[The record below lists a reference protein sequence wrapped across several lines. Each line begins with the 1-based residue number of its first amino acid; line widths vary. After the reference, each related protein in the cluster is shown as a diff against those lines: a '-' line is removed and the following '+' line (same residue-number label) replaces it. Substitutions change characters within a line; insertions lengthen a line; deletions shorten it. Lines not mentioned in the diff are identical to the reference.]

1 MCYWRTSKR
10 LILKISQ
17 IITKVFID
25 KGTTYMPRNEVSAAN
40 HFLNI
45 IRKTRGQYKIYSDS
59 KVHGSNMGLTWVMS
73 APDGP
78 HVGPMDLTIM
88 VSYTSMQYVQGS
100 VERCALKYFVT
111 HPGWVMHI
119 FVRKIKYHWF
129 RYWFV
134 TWSTPSHY
142 LNKCQFIINWTIGK
156 KFQWNLNKNLQ
167 LFIPENAFKMSC
179 AISRKYVWKCRL
191 RNGGQFV
198 SALTC

>member
-1 MCYWRTSKR
+1 
-10 LILKISQ
+10 
-17 IITKVFID
+17 
-25 KGTTYMPRNEVSAAN
+25 MPRNEVSAAN
-40 HFLNI
+40 HYLNI
-45 IRKTRGQYKIYSDS
+45 IRKTRGQYLIYTDS
-59 KVHGSNMGLTWVMS
+59 KVHGSNMGPTWVLS

-134 TWSTPSHY
+134 TGSTPSHY
-142 LNKCQFIINWTIGK
+142 LNKYQFIINWTLGRNFNEIWIK
-156 KFQWNLNKNLQ
+156 IRNFSFQKMRL
-167 LFIPENAFKMSC
+167 KMSS
-179 AISRKYVWKCRL
+179 AISRKCVWKCRL

-198 SALTC
+198 SASTC